1 MDDLRHHGHAR
12 LLLLQALTALGGA
25 FGFGWEIRFL
35 HETDTVLA
43 GISGCIYGLLAA
55 QLGNIVLN
63 WSAWG
68 FYRRAWYTSVLVCAT
83 LSDVVV
89 DIVMY
94 SPEISYSAHV
104 GGFVTGALVGLVVMR
119 DAGPG
124 LTRCKAAIELVAV
137 MLFLVFFA
145 SSITNMLIA

>member
-1 MDDLRHHGHAR
+1 
-12 LLLLQALTALGGA
+12 
-25 FGFGWEIRFL
+25 
-35 HETDTVLA
+35 VLA

-145 SSITNMLIA
+145 SSITNMLL